1 MAKVAPNQFHERRNF
16 SIAILSDSNLC
27 LTTMR
32 IIGYLENETSA
43 RTFSDYLYV
52 QGIENQL
59 EAESDGKWAVWVQAE
74 EEIERAKDLLTSYR
88 HYPSDPKFGSE
99 AKSAAKLRER
109 AEQEK
114 AAYQKRVYDRGE
126 LFRRLTSYGIGPLS
140 VLLIA
145 ISVAVF
151 LLSRFGT
158 DPRPILG
165 LFISENVVFGGPL
178 ERLTGLTE
186 IRQGQI
192 WRLFTPMFI
201 HYGVL
206 HILFNMLW
214 LRDLGSMIEGRQ
226 STWKL
231 ALLVCAIAAVSNLA
245 QYLVSGD
252 PRFGGMSGVVY
263 GLLGYIWMRG
273 KFDPGSG
280 LFLHPT
286 TVTMM
291 IVWFFVCFTGLVGP
305 VANTVHAAGL
315 VMGMAWGYFSSFG
328 RH

>member
-1 MAKVAPNQFHERRNF
+1 
-16 SIAILSDSNLC
+16 
-27 LTTMR
+27 MR

-59 EAESDGKWAVWVQAE
+59 EAEKDGKWAVWVQDE
-74 EEIERAKDLLTSYR
+74 GEIKRAKDLLTSYH
-88 HYPSDPKFGSE
+88 HYPSDPKFVNE
-99 AKSAAKLRER
+99 AKAAAKLRER

-114 AAYQKRVYDRGE
+114 AAYEKKVYGRGE
-126 LFRRLTSYGIGPLS
+126 VFRRLTSYGVGPLS

-158 DPRPILG
+158 DPRPIRG
-165 LFISENVVFGGPL
+165 LFITENFVFGGPL
-178 ERLTGLTE
+178 ERLSGLSE
-186 IRQGQI
+186 IGQGQI

-201 HYGVL
+201 HYGML

-214 LRDLGSMIEGRQ
+214 LHDLGSMIEARQ

-231 ALLVCAIAAVSNLA
+231 AFLVFAIAAVSNLA
-245 QYLVSGD
+245 QYIVSG
-252 PRFGGMSGVVY
+252 PKFGGMSGVVY
-263 GLLGYIWMRG
+263 GLLGYVWMRG

-280 LFLHPT
+280 LFLHPS

-291 IVWFFVCFTGLVGP
+291 IVWFFICFTGLVGP

-315 VMGMAWGYFSSFG
+315 VMGIAWGYFSSFG
-328 RH
+328 GR